1 MSTVDEAVS
10 GSNMPVDPAR
20 KAGKKDEEGFD
31 NAETPLPSDMA
42 TSGNDFGLFIRI
54 LTRWPLTVVSVI
66 FLIMMALLFGVGL
79 PEFQSPPTNGWAA
92 RSSLASKEWDAF
104 VWARAEA
111 MDYMRDGGTG
121 QVVGQRFAPLTQE
134 VGMYRMTFYFQS
146 YAGDIFSENNLKSV
160 MNVLNA
166 VNDDVLTAEYC
177 YKGEA
182 GDACQPPWTL
192 MGMLK
197 EHESGKLKKMMK
209 NKKVLPGVA
218 SLLKLFVGADAD
230 SVEGT
235 ASWMQGYVRLG
246 GPLPGYHNTSHLEEE
261 QLQKYKKEFQV
272 KGLLGDISKPG
283 GWITKIDDV
292 ITKEQEA
299 NPDLKVYWGGGFE
312 MLFARIFTDFDID
325 ISMSVLSL
333 ILVGIFMWVQTGS
346 VFLAFTG
353 MFAVFMSF
361 GITLPTWKI
370 FGNQTYTFMQMMVIY
385 IVLGVGADDIFVFCD
400 AWKQSRAHPKASKS
414 IEARMQW
421 SWCVLVCVC
430 VCVCVCD

>member
-42 TSGNDFGLFIRI
+42 TSGNDVGLFIRI

-79 PEFQSPPTNGWAA
+79 PEMQTGLGGGDA
-92 RSSLASKEWDAF
+92 RGSLASKEWDAF
-104 VWARAEA
+104 TWARKEA
-111 MDYMRDGGTG
+111 MDYMRDEGVG
-121 QVVGQRFAPLTQE
+121 QVVGQKFAPLTQE
-134 VGMYRMTFYFQS
+134 VGMYRMAFYFQS

-166 VNDDVLTAEYC
+166 VNDDVLSAEYC

-182 GDACQPPWTL
+182 GDACQPPLTL
-192 MGMLK
+192 MEMMK
-197 EHESGKLKKMMK
+197 EHESAKLKTMMK
-209 NKKVLPGVA
+209 NKDVA
-218 SLLKLFVGADAD
+218 SIFKRFVGADAD
-230 SVEGT
+230 FEKGT
-235 ASWMQGYVRLG
+235 ASWMQGYMRVG

-261 QLQKYKKEFQV
+261 QLNKYNTEFQM
-272 KGLLGDISKPG
+272 KSMFGNKAKPG

-292 ITKEQEA
+292 IAREQEA
-299 NPDLKVYWGGGFE
+299 NSDLNVYYGGGAVIW
-312 MLFARIFTDFDID
+312 FARAFANLDID
-325 ISMSVLSL
+325 MRLSVFSL
-333 ILVGIFMWVQTGS
+333 ILVGVFMWVQTGS
-346 VFLAFTG
+346 VFLALTG
-353 MFAVFMSF
+353 MFGVLMSF

-370 FGNQTYTFMQMMVIY
+370 FGNETFTFTQMMVIY

-421 SWCVLVCVC
+421 SWCVLVCMC
-430 VCVCVCD
+430 VCVCV